1 MANTSKGRFP
11 SYGLVRGPSHS
22 QGGVPASVANGPDVE
37 LEGGEYIIPKEA
49 VPDYLPVLQQI
60 TQVGRDRQQMQNGN
74 TAIDAL
80 IASASMQNG
89 IAKPKSPVYQEG
101 GRISNFFKKQ
111 KENFEN
117 LCCSEAF
124 ACILHDKSYTLQ
136 LRIVYIRQLL

>member
-22 QGGVPASVANGPDVE
+22 EGGVPASVANGPDVE

-89 IAKPKSPVYQEG
+89 IAQPKSPVYQEG

-111 KENFEN
+111 KENFQRAAMMGEKTGTRN
-117 LCCSEAF
+117 AF
-124 ACILHDKSYTLQ
+124 LKTAEEQ
-136 LRIVYIRQLL
+136 

>member
-37 LEGGEYIIPKEA
+37 LEGGEFIIPKEA

-89 IAKPKSPVYQEG
+89 IAQPKSPVYQEG
-101 GRISNFFKKQ
+101 GQVQSKNLKGARLISQDIGRDGDMF
-111 KENFEN
+111 
-117 LCCSEAF
+117 LSL
-124 ACILHDKSYTLQ
+124 IH
-136 LRIVYIRQLL
+136 I